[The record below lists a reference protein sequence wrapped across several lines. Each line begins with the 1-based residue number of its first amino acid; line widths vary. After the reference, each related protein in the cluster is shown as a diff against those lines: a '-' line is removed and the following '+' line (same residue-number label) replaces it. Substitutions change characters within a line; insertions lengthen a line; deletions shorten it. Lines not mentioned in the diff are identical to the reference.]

1 MRKLPACPKCRY
13 RLKESDAGSSNCPKC
28 GNDIS
33 EQIAAVNA
41 TSRHT
46 PRQPD
51 QPSSPPNAEIP
62 RPAGTG
68 ASYIDKLAAFLG
80 LPAFLRRRR
89 TLIFL
94 GWGTLS
100 LLVAASV
107 FTSTSQ
113 VNVSAADDA
122 ARTSVDAF
130 ARSLPSSAS
139 PGVLN
144 YKATEQTHT
153 APQAAYK
160 VIYLTDHPSLKAP
173 PLLSKDSPGSAESKR
188 VALIWKMKFC
198 SKNLISIM
206 ADNGIA
212 LVEGHV
218 VDATTGEIH
227 QIAMCTPGIY
237 SSLPPPTSSKVP
249 SVLQLEDRK
258 P

>member
-1 MRKLPACPKCRY
+1 MLKLPACPKCRY
-13 RLKESDAGSSNCPKC
+13 RLKESDIGALTCPKC
-28 GNDIS
+28 NNDIS
-33 EQIAAVNA
+33 QQLAAVKASSPQSLN
-41 TSRHT
+41 
-46 PRQPD
+46 QPD
-51 QPSSPPNAEIP
+51 LALLPPTAKNPRTIVTGPSC
-62 RPAGTG
+62 
-68 ASYIDKLAAFLG
+68 IDKLAVFLG

-89 TLIFL
+89 TLILL

-107 FTSTSQ
+107 FTSTDQ
-113 VNVSAADDA
+113 LNVSPADDA
-122 ARTSVDAF
+122 ARASVDAF

-173 PLLSKDSPGSAESKR
+173 PLLSKDSPGAAESKR

-206 ADNGIA
+206 ASNGIA

-237 SSLPPPTSSKVP
+237 SSLRPPTSSKAP
-249 SVLQLEDRK
+249 SVLRLEDQK